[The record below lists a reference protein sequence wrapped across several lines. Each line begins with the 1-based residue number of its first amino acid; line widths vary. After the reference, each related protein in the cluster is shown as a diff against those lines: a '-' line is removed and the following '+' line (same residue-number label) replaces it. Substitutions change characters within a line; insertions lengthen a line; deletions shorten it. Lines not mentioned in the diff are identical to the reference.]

1 MSLIPALYIVCTK
14 PKELT
19 RKSLRELASKLDIEG
34 YSEKQLNSAISKI
47 TNKEITAD
55 IISLIRRCAIGT
67 NLVSH
72 EKRIKDA
79 VDKLRKVHSFNYTEL
94 KWLDKIEK
102 ALLNDNVITPE
113 DFDTVTQFKDR
124 GGFARI
130 NKAFNNRLKDLIS
143 ELNDYL
149 YEVA

>member
-1 MSLIPALYIVCTK
+1 MKMKILVVS
-14 PKELT
+14 
-19 RKSLRELASKLDIEG
+19 G
-34 YSEKQLNSAISKI
+34 YDS
-47 TNKEITAD
+47 
-55 IISLIRRCAIGT
+55 C
-67 NLVSH
+67 
-72 EKRIKDA
+72 
-79 VDKLRKVHSFNYTEL
+79 HSFNDTEL

-143 ELNDYL
+143 EQNDYL